1 MRPYAPT
8 GMILANA
15 STLIGR
21 TLRNLRRL
29 ASRLASDRGGNVVM
43 IFALVM
49 PALVMITLGG
59 IDLNRITTVKAR
71 VQDALDAATLA
82 AARSS
87 YTDPEDLRKVAV
99 VASGPICAVRRSNRS
114 PTATSRSF

>member
-1 MRPYAPT
+1 MRLSAPT

-21 TLRNLRRL
+21 TLRSLR
-29 ASRLASDRGGNVVM
+29 RLASDRGGNVVM
-43 IFALVM
+43 IFALVL

-71 VQDALDAATLA
+71 VQDALDAATLEVMA
-82 AARSS
+82 MSSGGTRAERAARLQRS
-87 YTDPEDLRKVAV
+87 YTANGGR
-99 VASGPICAVRRSNRS
+99 GTVRIARDVTT
-114 PTATSRSF
+114 TA